1 MNNNQIQ
8 NIDAPLSIIE
18 PKKAFKLDRWFKLLI
33 FGLLLLLIL
42 GSLSII
48 LLKPHAG
55 QNNTDF
61 STAPTLTPAE
71 GEEGAVNDKNPL
83 RTELDSIVADLAAID
98 CLKES
103 LSMPVVQVDLD
114 LDQLVF

>member
-8 NIDAPLSIIE
+8 NIDAPLPIIE
-18 PKKAFKLDRWFKLLI
+18 PKKSFKLDRWFELLI

-48 LLKPHAG
+48 LLKPHEG
-55 QNNTDF
+55 QNNNNF
-61 STAPTLTPAE
+61 SALPTLIPAE
-71 GEEGAVNDKNPL
+71 SEEGAVNDKNL
-83 RTELDSIVADLAAID
+83 LRIRTELDSIVADLDAID

-114 LDQLVF
+114 LDQ